1 MSDKEIIADYTSS
14 AEVLLS
20 TRKKLINMPSAED
33 LDSSERLA
41 TKRTD
46 EILNKQE
53 EIKTADAVP
62 QITKTAMSKEQSHQY
77 RTLGILQDRKDASLI
92 HLGDNV

>member
-33 LDSSERLA
+33 LDSSEQVA

-46 EILNKQE
+46 ELLNK
-53 EIKTADAVP
+53 
-62 QITKTAMSKEQSHQY
+62 
-77 RTLGILQDRKDASLI
+77 
-92 HLGDNV
+92 